1 MNPIVALS
9 YFHRKIGPTVFYTY
23 PKNSLN
29 REISSMLATIM
40 DQPPNESFFINA
52 FEHFTCLNYYF
63 EIQSNFA
70 RGNYEMLMVSGIFE
84 HQLSH
89 ETEQKVASLLKEYS
103 KNLQSD
109 REVYTAFHK
118 DNISQFEDN
127 MKELVLNNF
136 SLVKLWV
143 KELYWAVFERTRKKT
158 EDEKISELL
167 SKNHIYC
174 TLQELAKG
182 PFTLEELEDWFNTRF
197 PDENFNSL
205 LNSLLY
211 EQFVSVNQIGRVE
224 KYIILLKEVSIERV
238 PPGSVIEYFD
248 EQPELIDLLLQK
260 VQKYFNKYE
269 MKTQKELEED
279 GNLLFHII
287 ADSKM
292 YNLISKLKEGLI
304 QRDMLPK
311 LLSQKTL
318 DNLIETIE
326 FLKEKDVIEE
336 LIYNE
341 ERYVVLK
348 SMIQITTAF
357 PEYLRKAY
365 LDRKNFDEI
374 N

>member
-1 MNPIVALS
+1 MLS
-9 YFHRKIGPTVFYTY
+9 
-23 PKNSLN
+23 
-29 REISSMLATIM
+29 TIM
-40 DQPPNESFFINA
+40 DQPPSETFFINA
-52 FEHFTCLNYYF
+52 FEQFTCLNYYF

-84 HQLSH
+84 QQPTH

-118 DNISQFEDN
+118 DDLSRFDDN

-143 KELYWAVFERTRKKT
+143 KELYWAVLERTRRKT
-158 EDEKISELL
+158 EDEKIADLL

-182 PFTLEELEDWFNTRF
+182 PFTLEELEDWFTEFF
-197 PDENFNSL
+197 PYESFNKL

-238 PPGSVIEYFD
+238 PPGSIIEYFD
-248 EQPELIDLLLQK
+248 EKPELIDLLLPK

-269 MKTQKELEED
+269 MKTEKELEED
-279 GNLLFHII
+279 GKLLFQII
-287 ADSKM
+287 ADPKM

-336 LIYNE
+336 LTYNE

-348 SMIQITTAF
+348 SIIQITTAF
-357 PEYLRKAY
+357 PEYLKKAY
-365 LDRKNFDEI
+365 LDRKKLDEM
-374 N
+374 